1 MVLLIGPAG
10 ELEGYDRIA
19 ARLRPGFGG
28 GGNWVRDFL
37 LSSPSDDGVSSGPL
51 LRAGTVLD
59 IQSNDFLVIQINSR
73 IV

>member
-1 MVLLIGPAG
+1 
-10 ELEGYDRIA
+10 LEGYDRIA

-37 LSSPSDDGVSSGPL
+37 LSPASDDGASSGPL

-59 IQSNDFLVIQINSR
+59 IQGASYAIKTL
-73 IV
+73 